1 MEISPRGRVRVQLSG
16 VEFVRRLRWWL
27 PERLC
32 APLAAR
38 SWKFGSTRRC
48 DPVQFFFMGLVS
60 RGES

>member
-27 PERLC
+27 AERTC
-32 APLAAR
+32 APVAACN
-38 SWKFGSTRRC
+38 WQFGSTHRG
-48 DPVQFFFMGLVS
+48 DPVQFFFMEPVT